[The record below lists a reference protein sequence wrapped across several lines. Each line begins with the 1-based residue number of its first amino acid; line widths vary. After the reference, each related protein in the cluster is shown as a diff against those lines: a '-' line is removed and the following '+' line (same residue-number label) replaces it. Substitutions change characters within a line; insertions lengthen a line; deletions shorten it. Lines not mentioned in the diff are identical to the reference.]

1 MLKKRGRSND
11 RPSPDS
17 PFKHYPFIQ
26 AAGAIL

>member
-17 PFKHYPFIQ
+17 PFKITPSYTPL
-26 AAGAIL
+26 GAIL